1 MTRKLVG
8 ACVFAQSG
16 GPTAVINASAA
27 GVFLTALNNKY
38 ITHVYA
44 ASHGVVGLIQ
54 DELFDINKEDV
65 EELKKL
71 KYTPSSAMGSSRYKL
86 KDFGVDTREY
96 EKILETFKK
105 HNIRYLFFNGGND
118 SMDTCNKISK
128 YMKSEGYECR
138 IIGIPKTID
147 NDLAF
152 TDHCPGYGSAAKY
165 IATTI
170 RELDL
175 DVRVYDI
182 PTVTIVE
189 IMGRNA
195 GWLTASASLAYDH
208 KPDLI
213 YLPEVP
219 FSMAKFLEDVER
231 IVKTKNTC
239 FIAVSEGLKTRE
251 GEYVAETKQA
261 KDNFGHT
268 QLGGVGKYL
277 ENVIRHDFGYKC
289 RSFEFSLMQRCAGHV
304 ASKTDIEEAYN
315 AGKYAVQY
323 AIKGETDKMVILV
336 RSYDEKGEYKCKYSL
351 EGLSSTANIEK
362 EFPEEWI
369 NKEGTGVTEEFL
381 EYARPLIKG
390 EPNIPYK
397 DSFPDYANLKKVRT
411 E

>member
-1 MTRKLVG
+1 MAHKLVG

-27 GVFLTALNNKY
+27 GVFLTALKSKC

-44 ASHGVVGLIQ
+44 ANHGVVGLLN
-54 DELFDINKEDV
+54 DELFDINLEDV
-65 EELKKL
+65 KELEFL
-71 KYTPSSAMGSSRYKL
+71 KYTPASAMGSSRYKL
-86 KDFGVDTREY
+86 KDFGIDTTEY
-96 EKILETFKK
+96 ERILKTFKK

-147 NDLAF
+147 NDLEI

-195 GWLTASASLAYDH
+195 GWLTAASALAYDH

-213 YLPEVP
+213 YMPEVP
-219 FSMAKFLEDVER
+219 FSIADFLKDVER
-231 IVKTKNTC
+231 IVETKRTC
-239 FIAVSEGLKTRE
+239 FIAVSEGIKTKD
-251 GEYVAETKQA
+251 GEYVSETEQA
-261 KDNFGHT
+261 KDNFGHA

-277 ENVIRHDFGYKC
+277 ENVVRHEFGYKC
-289 RSFEFSLMQRCAGHV
+289 RSFEFSLMQRCAGHI
-304 ASKTDIEEAYN
+304 ASKTDIDEAYQ
-315 AGKYAVQY
+315 AGKSAVSYAL
-323 AIKGETDKMVILV
+323 KGATDKMIVLV
-336 RSYDEKGEYKCKYSL
+336 RSKDEKGDYKCEYGL
-351 EGLSSTANIEK
+351 ESLSSTANVEK
-362 EFPEEWI
+362 KFPEEWI
-369 NKEGTGVTEEFL
+369 DVKNAGIKDEFL
-381 EYARPLIKG
+381 EYAKPLIAG
-390 EPNIPYK
+390 EPKIPYEN
-397 DSFPDYANLKKVRT
+397 SFPRYAKLKKVRAK
-411 E
+411 